1 MTVPQGQARR
11 VTPDTEPAFARSK
24 QPEAVTRPSEA
35 SGGGGA
41 LSTWRPNRHTMP
53 VAVILVV
60 AVAVLVVGAVATPE
74 FLTTSNV
81 LNIVRAASVVGIAAL
96 GVTFITISGNYFS
109 MSVEQTA
116 AFTAVSF
123 AMLMNTGMGW
133 VLSVVCALLLAAG
146 VGVAQGL
153 VVAAGANPIITTLGA
168 GAALFGLASVMT
180 DQKQVNIDHNSAL
193 FIGTGRPLGVP
204 TQTWALIL
212 LTVVFSIVLV
222 RTRSGRR
229 MTLVGANR
237 HAAKASGLNVK
248 LASLTAFTISGAA
261 AGLAG
266 VFAAA
271 QTSRGIVNQ
280 FPDFNTGVIAA
291 VLVGGTL
298 VQGGRG
304 SMWQTCL
311 GAIFISMVANLLALR
326 GYSFGV
332 RMTVEG
338 LAVVIAVSTYALARR
353 RSA

>member
-1 MTVPQGQARR
+1 MTVPHGNLAE
-11 VTPDTEPAFARSK
+11 PDTEPAPATPGPAGVRSAR
-24 QPEAVTRPSEA
+24 AAGT
-35 SGGGGA
+35 GGTKA
-41 LSTWRPNRHTMP
+41 PRWVPNKRNLP
-53 VAVILVV
+53 VVVIVV
-60 AVAVLVVGAVATPE
+60 IAVAVLVAGALATPA
-74 FLTTSNV
+74 FLTTENI

-96 GVTFITISGNYFS
+96 GMTFITMSGNYFS

-133 VLSVVCALLLAAG
+133 LLSVVCALLLAAV
-146 VGVAQGL
+146 VGIAQGL

-180 DQKQVNIDHNSAL
+180 DQKQVNIQDNTAL

-204 TQTWALIL
+204 VQTWALVL
-212 LTVVFSIVLV
+212 LTVVFSVVLI
-222 RTRSGRR
+222 RTRTGRQ

-248 LASLTAFTISGAA
+248 LASLTAFTISGVA

-280 FPDFNTGVIAA
+280 FPDFNTEVIAA

-311 GAIFISMVANLLALR
+311 GAIFIAMVSNLLALR

-332 RMTVEG
+332 RITVEG
-338 LAVVIAVSTYALARR
+338 VAVAIAVSTYALARR